1 MRTLGKI
8 QDTTNH
14 VNTTMLFKSKLTK
27 NFQNDNYWIEGFQN
41 KVDKAWNF
49 ATDVVD
55 IQEEIDNYNTQGY
68 RVGKPNYRNIEVR
81 IMSAYDETG
90 NKLSN
95 DYKNIVFKDVRHKQ
109 LLGRK
114 YLFDVEDFTSS
125 DSQTKCT
132 WLDFN
137 FDTIRLGSNGI
148 IRRCNCQLG
157 MLINNNT
164 TEWYEPAVLDYNP
177 QYTISYFN
185 DVINTPKSETYVYV
199 QFNEYTKNIKMS
211 DRFILGALDFED
223 ISNNSVYK
231 VKEVFRVGAKY
242 TTDPNSIPMLVL
254 ALERDIINIEQ
265 DLISIDED
273 GTKHYIADYYLKKDK
288 DNNKDDNTDINDDNN
303 LNYYLKLSPNQSLIY
318 EGDSVVYQCYVYNNN
333 DEVVEQP
340 ISFETY
346 LEGTV
351 SPNSYYKCDVGEN
364 EITITNLKRY
374 FKSEL
379 ILTCSVNSDTY
390 DVEPLSF
397 SIQLGEKL

>member
-1 MRTLGKI
+1 MGKI

-27 NFQNDNYWIEGFQN
+27 NFQDDNYWIEGLQN
-41 KVDKAWNF
+41 KINKAWDF

-55 IQEEIDNYNTQGY
+55 IQEEIEQYNVYGY
-68 RVGKPNYRNIEVR
+68 RTGKPEYRDIEVR
-81 IMSAYDETG
+81 ITSAYDETG

-95 DYKNIVFKDVRHKQ
+95 DYKNIIFKDVQHKQ

-114 YLFDVEDFTSS
+114 YLFDIEDFTS
-125 DSQTKCT
+125 DNEGTKCT

-137 FDTIRLGSNGI
+137 FDTIKIGPNSI

-223 ISNNSVYK
+223 KANNAVYK
-231 VKEVFRVGAKY
+231 VKEVFKVGSKY
-242 TTDPNSIPMLVL
+242 TSDPNSIPMMVL
-254 ALERDIINIEQ
+254 ALERDIVNTEY
-265 DLISIDED
+265 DLISMDEN
-273 GTKHYIADYYLKKDK
+273 GIKHYIADYYLKKDK
-288 DNNKDDNTDINDDNN
+288 DNNKDDNTDIEDNGN
-303 LNYYLKLSPNQSLIY
+303 LRYYLKLSPNQPLIY
-318 EGDSVVYQCYVYNNN
+318 EGDSVTYECYLYDNKDNIVDQTINFITSLAGTSIPESYYQCDAKDN
-333 DEVVEQP
+333 Q
-340 ISFETY
+340 
-346 LEGTV
+346 
-351 SPNSYYKCDVGEN
+351 
-364 EITITNLKRY
+364 ITIANLKRY
-374 FKSEL
+374 FKDDL
-379 ILTCSVNSDTY
+379 ILTCSVDSDAY

>member
-1 MRTLGKI
+1 
-8 QDTTNH
+8 
-14 VNTTMLFKSKLTK
+14 MLFKSKLTK
-27 NFQNDNYWIEGFQN
+27 NFQDDNYWIEGFQN
-41 KVDKAWNF
+41 KVDKAWSF

-55 IQEEIDNYNTQGY
+55 IQEEIDTYNAQGY
-68 RVGKPNYRNIEVR
+68 RKGIPEYKNIEVR
-81 IMSAYDETG
+81 MTSAYDETG

-95 DYKNIVFKDVRHKQ
+95 DYKNIIFKDVQHQQ

-114 YLFDVEDFTSS
+114 YFFNVEDFKL
-125 DSQTKCT
+125 DDEGKKCT

-137 FDTIRLGSNGI
+137 FDTIKMGANSI

-157 MLINNNT
+157 MLINQNT

-177 QYTISYFN
+177 KYTISYFS

-223 ISNNSVYK
+223 KSNNAVYK
-231 VKEVFRVGAKY
+231 VKEVFRVGSKY
-242 TTDPNSIPMLVL
+242 TSDPNSIPMIIL
-254 ALERDIINIEQ
+254 ALERDIINVEQ
-265 DLISIDED
+265 DLISIDPD

-288 DNNKDDNTDINDDNN
+288 DNNKDDNTDTDNDDN

-318 EGDSVVYQCYVYNNN
+318 EGHSVTYECYLYDSNDIKINQVVN
-333 DEVVEQP
+333 
-340 ISFETY
+340 FETI
-346 LEGTV
+346 LSGT
-351 SPNSYYKCDVGEN
+351 SAPESYYKCDVEDN
-364 EITITNLKRY
+364 SITITNLRRY
-374 FKSEL
+374 FKDDL
-379 ILTCSVNSDTY
+379 ILTCNIISDTY